1 MGEIVKGIENGIHLL
16 LSGNTAVYEILF
28 LSLQVS
34 LLAVCIGMLLGIPM
48 GAYLGLNN
56 FPGKRIVLNLVYT
69 FMGLP
74 PVVAGIVVYL
84 FLSHSGPLGNLELL
98 FTPTAMVIA
107 QVLLVTPIITG
118 LSMVAIAGKEKEI
131 TQTAHTLGASRIQVT
146 LTVVKEARNAIIAAM
161 ITGFG
166 RAIAEVGAVML
177 VGGNILHSTRV
188 MTTSIVMETRQG
200 NFDTAVALGI
210 ILLIIAFLIN
220 ALLQILNSPRRSGNE
235 QRHIYPT

>member
-1 MGEIVKGIENGIHLL
+1 LEEIWKGIENGIHLL

-48 GAYLGLNN
+48 GSFLGLNN
-56 FPGKRIVLNLVYT
+56 FPGKGIIVNIIYT
-69 FMGLP
+69 LMGLP
-74 PVVAGIVVYL
+74 PVIAGVIVYL
-84 FLSHSGPLGNLELL
+84 FLSHSGPLGSLNLL
-98 FTPTAMVIA
+98 FSPTAMVIA

-131 TQTAHTLGASRIQVT
+131 TQTAITLGASRLQVIW
-146 LTVVKEARNAIIAAM
+146 TVIKEARNAIIAAM

-177 VGGNILHSTRV
+177 VGGNILHRTRV

-200 NFDTAVALGI
+200 NFDMALALGI
-210 ILLIIAFLIN
+210 ILLILSFLIN
-220 ALLQILNSPRRSGNE
+220 AFLQLLNRQRRSGNE
-235 QRHIYPT
+235 QRHIYPS